1 MKNVHEIEVELKGK
15 DWESILDAAFK
26 KKVKEVRVDGFRK
39 GKCPKNIYIQKFG
52 IESLY
57 MDAVDVAA
65 GNAYSVT
72 GLDDLVSGDHIRVVA
87 ELEGFLNGVAT
98 EIVA

>member
-1 MKNVHEIEVELKGK
+1 MKNVHDIEIEVKGS

-26 KKVKEVRVDGFRK
+26 KKVKDLKVDGFRK
-39 GKCPKNIYIQKFG
+39 GKCPKNIYLQRFG

-65 GNAYSVT
+65 NSW
-72 GLDDLVSGDHIRVVA
+72 
-87 ELEGFLNGVAT
+87 
-98 EIVA
+98 